1 MSVLNCR
8 YFEIYVVSDPIF
20 ITLFLLFSLPSNRW
34 RQSPGKENDDSPS

>member
-20 ITLFLLFSLPSNRW
+20 RPYFYSIFTI
-34 RQSPGKENDDSPS
+34 